1 MRAIYEAESVVDAC
15 LVRDWLRDQGI
26 LAEVFGDE
34 LSGSFGLILGLVRV
48 AVASPQWPE
57 ADAMLRTHLLPSE
70 PPLPGRLLG
79 GPDTLPAFA

>member
-1 MRAIYEAESVVDAC
+1 MRAIYEAESVVDAY

-48 AVASPQWPE
+48 VVASPQWPE
-57 ADAMLRTHLLPSE
+57 ADQLLCTHLARTE
-70 PPLPGRLLG
+70 PPLPGRFLVDPNGPPLL
-79 GPDTLPAFA
+79 A